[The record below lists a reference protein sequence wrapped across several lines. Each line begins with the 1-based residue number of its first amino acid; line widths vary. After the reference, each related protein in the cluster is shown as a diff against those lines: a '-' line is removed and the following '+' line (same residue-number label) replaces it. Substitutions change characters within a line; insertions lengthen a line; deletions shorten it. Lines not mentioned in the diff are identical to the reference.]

1 MGKKFL
7 TLDIG
12 AANVTLAE
20 YEAGAKGALTLLNY
34 GMAPLSAPLDS
45 GDAAT
50 ILVPALM
57 DIVREKG
64 IRPGPVAVSLSSQ
77 MVFPRFAA
85 IPAAGGADKFDQ
97 MIRYE
102 LEQNVPFPIDEMVCD
117 RQVLGDTENG
127 DKAVMIVAA
136 KTEQVEAIT
145 DAIASAGFRPE
156 LVDVAPLAFANA
168 VNEASRGDE
177 SCKILLD
184 IGAKTT
190 SLIIVEGTKL
200 YNRSIPIAG
209 NNITRD
215 IAQALGCS
223 PAEAEQIK
231 REKGYVSLGGVAE
244 DEDAVADRVA
254 KVCRAVMSRLLA
266 EINRSV
272 NFYRSQQGGGAPQ
285 KLFLTGGT
293 ALLQQI
299 DQFFGESLH
308 LEVEFFNPFSFVSAG
323 HAVDQSALGVDGAM
337 LTPTVGLALHMADR
351 AKFAINLLPQSII
364 AARAEKAKIPVVAVA
379 GVMVVA
385 ASVLMLLA
393 VGRQSE
399 IVQNTYDAVE
409 AKLDVLK
416 GYEKK
421 MKAAEESAES
431 AKAKSD
437 EMLALMGARFKTCVR
452 LDAVRKTLAPGR
464 MWIERWEPGRITI
477 RGWKDVLDA
486 YESIEVANNGG
497 KRRTVSEIV
506 AARLKTLSS
515 IIEPDSV
522 RIADMTTLGKNASI
536 EQFTVELKFK

>member
-12 AANVTLAE
+12 AANVALAE

-34 GMAPLSAPLDS
+34 GIAPLSAPLDS

-64 IRPGPVAVSLSSQ
+64 IRPGPVAISLSSQ

-85 IPAAGGADKFDQ
+85 IPAAGGLDKFEQ

-102 LEQNVPFPIDEMVCD
+102 IEQNVPFPMDEMVCD
-117 RQVLGDTENG
+117 RQVLGDTDNG

-136 KTEQVEAIT
+136 KVEQVEAIT
-145 DAIASAGFRPE
+145 NAVASAGFRPE
-156 LVDVAPLAFANA
+156 MVDVAPLAFTNA
-168 VNEASRGDE
+168 VNAATGGDE
-177 SCKILLD
+177 SCQILLD

-200 YNRSIPIAG
+200 YIRSIQIGG

-215 IAQALGCS
+215 IAQVLGCT
-223 PAEAEQIK
+223 PAEADQLK

-254 KVCRAVMSRLLA
+254 KVCRAVMSRLVA

-285 KLFLTGGT
+285 KLYLTGGT
-293 ALLQQI
+293 ALLPQI
-299 DQFFGESLH
+299 DRFFAESLH
-308 LEVEFFNPFSFVSAG
+308 FDVEFFNPFGFISTG
-323 HAVDQSALGVDGAM
+323 HSVDQDALGVDGAM
-337 LTPTVGLALHMADR
+337 LTATVGLALHMAGVAR
-351 AKFAINLLPQSII
+351 FAINLLPPALI
-364 AARAEKAKIPVVAVA
+364 AARAEKAKIPVVAGA
-379 GVMVVA
+379 GALLVA
-385 ASVLMLLA
+385 ALVLVLLG

-399 IVQNTYDAVE
+399 VVQTTYDAVD
-409 AKLDVLK
+409 AKLGVLK
-416 GYEKK
+416 GYEAKL
-421 MKAAEESAES
+421 KAAETKAAASKASAD
-431 AKAKSD
+431 A
-437 EMLALMGARFKTCVR
+437 LADLMAGRFKACVR
-452 LDAVRKTLAPGR
+452 LDAVRKALAPGR
-464 MWIERWEPGRITI
+464 MWVEKWEPGRITI

-486 YESIEVANNGG
+486 YEAIDAANSGG
-497 KRRTVSEIV
+497 KRRTASEIV
-506 AARLKTLSS
+506 ASRLKSLSS
-515 IIEPDSV
+515 IIEPESV
-522 RIADMTTLGKNASI
+522 RIADMTTIGKGAPI